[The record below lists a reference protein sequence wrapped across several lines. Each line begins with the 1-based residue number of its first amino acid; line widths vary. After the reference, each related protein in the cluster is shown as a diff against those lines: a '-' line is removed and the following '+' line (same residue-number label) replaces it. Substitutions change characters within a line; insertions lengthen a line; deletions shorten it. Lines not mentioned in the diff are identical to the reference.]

1 MFETSI
7 VAMDVANSQ
16 AVSVSTTSAQSSAI
30 SGTHVTIFAT
40 AACFMLA
47 GANPTALSNG
57 TCQYV
62 PANTLL
68 RVQIKSGAKLAFIVS
83 TGAATVY
90 ITPGA

>member
-40 AACFMLA
+40 
-47 GANPTALSNG
+47 
-57 TCQYV
+57 
-62 PANTLL
+62 
-68 RVQIKSGAKLAFIVS
+68 
-83 TGAATVY
+83 GAAATRCSMRPRQAM
-90 ITPGA
+90 PGC